1 MLWRRLTVFDEDAIL
16 DRVQAEYLADVDD
29 EWRALVCT
37 DDVLFESEYREFVDA
52 WWDYADAEVE

>member
-1 MLWRRLTVFDEDAIL
+1 MFDEDAML
-16 DRVQAEYLADVDD
+16 DLVQAEYLADVDD

-37 DDVLFESEYREFVDA
+37 DDVLLESEYREFVDA